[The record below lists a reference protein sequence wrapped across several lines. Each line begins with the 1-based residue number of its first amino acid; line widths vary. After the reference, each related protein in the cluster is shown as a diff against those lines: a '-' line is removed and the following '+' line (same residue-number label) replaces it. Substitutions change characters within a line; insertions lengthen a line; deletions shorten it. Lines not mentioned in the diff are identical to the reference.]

1 MKHLINL
8 GAFQATWFVTV
19 ASAAS
24 GRVWPSVAA
33 LTCSVALQ
41 SSRRVPV
48 RLPGPGLLA
57 GCAAIG
63 YVGDSALWGL
73 GWLSFPE
80 NAQIG
85 WPVPAWM
92 CLLWVNLATTLDGSL
107 AWVGERPFVAAV
119 LGALGGPLSYLSGEY
134 FGVLSLGRQPG
145 AALGVACL
153 WALAFPSMALT
164 AKSLRGSSGNS
175 ASPAADGGRS

>member
-1 MKHLINL
+1 MRHLINL

-19 ASAAS
+19 ASADA
-24 GRVWPSVAA
+24 GRLWPSMAA

-41 SSRRVPV
+41 SSRSVPV

-57 GCAAIG
+57 GAGAIG
-63 YVGDSALWGL
+63 FLGDSALWGL

-80 NAQIG
+80 SAQIG

-92 CLLWVNLATTLDGSL
+92 CLLWVNFATTLDESL
-107 AWVGERPFVAAV
+107 AWVGDHPFAAAI
-119 LGALGGPLSYLSGEY
+119 LGALGGPLSYRSGEY

-153 WALAFPSMALT
+153 SALAFPSLALI
-164 AKSLRGSSGNS
+164 AKSLRGSSGHNS
-175 ASPAADGGRS
+175 SPAADRGRS